1 MIASVMIELLALAAV
16 AGSPQTRDCRAIADQ
31 SSRLACYDA
40 REASPLAT
48 VPPVAAATTPQAAAA
63 PTPALPVA
71 AAAPVPAAASPSAA
85 TLVRADP
92 TGKITSVV
100 PLRHGLFR
108 LTFDDGRAF
117 DTASNVA
124 APPLVGASVTLRRTL
139 IGTTFLDAPGRSPM
153 AVRFARN

>member
-1 MIASVMIELLALAAV
+1 MIASVIIELLALAAV

-40 REASPLAT
+40 REASPLST
-48 VPPVAAATTPQAAAA
+48 EPPVAAVTTPRAA
-63 PTPALPVA
+63 PSAPALPVA

-108 LTFDDGRAF
+108 LTLDDGRAF
-117 DTASNVA
+117 DTASNIA
-124 APPLVGASVTLRRTL
+124 APPVVGASVTLRRTL

-153 AVRFARN
+153 AVRYARN